1 MCKYRLKTKQERP
14 PEITLLLYWQVV
26 KDRLRNNCSNL
37 KPAVTKVQAACS
49 ANDHNTWWQICRVKP
64 PTPYPEISIYPLT
77 QAVACGISHRQS
89 VFSPFPRSLP
99 SKVFVE
105 IFLSL
110 KQIRVGKGEKSWWL
124 LLLVTK
130 SWTVAGAAL
139 LGLHVKLPR
148 SLSAASPKLSRLS
161 VRSSRL
167 VVDTWA
173 AGMKT
178 LKK

>member
-1 MCKYRLKTKQERP
+1 MSR
-14 PEITLLLYWQVV
+14 
-26 KDRLRNNCSNL
+26 
-37 KPAVTKVQAACS
+37 QAANALPRNFHLSFDTSCCLR
-49 ANDHNTWWQICRVKP
+49 HFP
-64 PTPYPEISIYPLT
+64 PTI
-77 QAVACGISHRQS
+77 G
-89 VFSPFPRSLP
+89 FSPFPRSLP

-178 LKK
+178 LKNNRINVLRPSMTYNNKWYPNCCITFRHYSLKLMDFYQL